1 VAILVA
7 HVVHVKKNVFVFTEA
22 SILSFNT
29 FHWLALRADVV
40 DVEVKLSITCTCVGI
55 GHQSFI
61 ALPVV
66 PSNTARCPLT
76 APLGHDTSHVPA
88 PCADITL
95 LASIVIHAHA
105 VSFGWKFRS
114 T

>member
-1 VAILVA
+1 M
-7 HVVHVKKNVFVFTEA
+7 FTEA

-40 DVEVKLSITCTCVGI
+40 DVEVKSSITCTCVGT
-55 GHQSFI
+55 GHPSFI

-66 PSNTARCPLT
+66 PSNTARCQST
-76 APLGHDTSHVPA
+76 DELGQDTSPVPA
-88 PCADITL
+88 HCADITL